1 MAGEAGPASD
11 PVTLPPSGAGQP
23 PSAAGA
29 PVPGASTPAAVPP
42 LPLPRKRAAALNAV
56 IDRLS
61 REPYTFD
68 FFQIMRRL
76 ESISRDRPERPRFGA
91 ALRPVEE
98 PIRLGQDPSLSFAP
112 AALSVLRPGKNGA
125 PPLLAVHFLGML
137 GPNGPMPLHLT
148 EYVRDRM
155 RNSGDHT
162 MSRFLDLFHHRMLM
176 FFYRAW
182 ASARAT
188 VAADMPQTNRFL
200 TYDGSLIGRGTESFR
215 NRDAFPDF
223 AKLFFAGRLGA
234 QTRNAEGLRA
244 MIGEFFGM
252 PADIQTFVGDWLE
265 LPIPYRWALG
275 RDTGVG
281 RLGVSTTLGAHV
293 WSRQHKFRVVMGPL
307 TRAQFQR
314 LLPGGASLPKLR
326 DLVRNYVGEE
336 LRWDLQLYLQEQVEE
351 PMHIG
356 KSRLGWTAWL
366 GRATE
371 RGRREDLIL
380 DPQMETYRAA

>member
-1 MAGEAGPASD
+1 
-11 PVTLPPSGAGQP
+11 VTPPP
-23 PSAAGA
+23 AAGA
-29 PVPGASTPAAVPP
+29 PAPVAPAPGAPAAASQ
-42 LPLPRKRAAALNAV
+42 LPLPRQRAAALNAV
-56 IDRLS
+56 IDRLA

-125 PPLLAVHFLGML
+125 PPLLAVHFLGLL
-137 GPNGPMPLHLT
+137 GPNGPLPLHLT

-223 AKLFFAGRLGA
+223 AKLFYAGRLGA
-234 QTRNAEGLRA
+234 QTLSRCRPTFRRSWATGWNCRFPIAGSWA
-244 MIGEFFGM
+244 GT
-252 PADIQTFVGDWLE
+252 PAWAGWASRR
-265 LPIPYRWALG
+265 RWARTCGAASTSSVSSWG
-275 RDTGVG
+275 R
-281 RLGVSTTLGAHV
+281 
-293 WSRQHKFRVVMGPL
+293 
-307 TRAQFQR
+307 
-314 LLPGGASLPKLR
+314 
-326 DLVRNYVGEE
+326 
-336 LRWDLQLYLQEQVEE
+336 
-351 PMHIG
+351 
-356 KSRLGWTAWL
+356 
-366 GRATE
+366 
-371 RGRREDLIL
+371 
-380 DPQMETYRAA
+380 

>member
-1 MAGEAGPASD
+1 MAAEVGPASD
-11 PVTLPPSGAGQP
+11 PLSASAATGSGAAESGQ

-29 PVPGASTPAAVPP
+29 PPTPPVA
-42 LPLPRKRAAALNAV
+42 PLPRARAAALQEL
-56 IDRLS
+56 IERLS

-68 FFQIMRRL
+68 FFQMLRRL
-76 ESISRDRPERPRFGA
+76 ESVYRDRPERPRFGA

-98 PIRLGQDPSLSFAP
+98 PIRLGQDPSLAFAP
-112 AALSVLRPGKNGA
+112 AALAVLRPSKGGT
-125 PPLLAVHFLGML
+125 PPLLAVNFLGLL
-137 GPNGPMPLHLT
+137 GPNGPLPLHLT

-155 RNSGDHT
+155 RNANDHT

-188 VAADMPQTNRFL
+188 VAADMPRTNRFL
-200 TYDGSLIGRGTESFR
+200 DYDGSLIGRGTASFR
-215 NRDAFPDF
+215 GRDEFPDL
-223 AKLFFAGRLGA
+223 AKLFYAGRLGA
-234 QTRNAEGLRA
+234 QTRNAEGLQA
-244 MIGEFFGM
+244 MIGDFFGM
-252 PADIQTFVGDWLE
+252 PAQIKTFVGGWLE
-265 LPIPYRWALG
+265 LPVPYRWQLG
-275 RDTGVG
+275 KDTGVG

-314 LLPGGASLPKLR
+314 LLPGGTSLPKLR

-351 PMHIG
+351 PMHLG